1 MKRASQRG
9 SAMLVTLIIV
19 AALLAGA
26 AVLVSM
32 QLSSNRSTELTRN
45 GTASLYCAEAGL
57 NAARATV
64 ASNADLWA
72 GNLGT
77 GTEPSFITS
86 AVGHDLDGDT
96 VSDFTITLQDDDDE
110 TTGAN
115 NPSTDINNKIF
126 IVSKCTKYPD
136 TPKSVKELI
145 EYTPQ
150 PVCYPGQEG
159 GCNGR
164 GNANVR

>member
-1 MKRASQRG
+1 MKRDPQRG

-32 QLSSNRSTELTRN
+32 QLSSNRAMELTRN

-57 NAARATV
+57 NAVRTTV
-64 ASNADLWA
+64 SSNADLWA

-77 GTEPSFITS
+77 GTEPSFL
-86 AVGHDLDGDT
+86 AVVNHDIDGD
-96 VSDFTITLQDDDDE
+96 SINDFMVTLEDDDDE
-110 TTGAN
+110 MSGTNDKT
-115 NPSTDINNKIF
+115 TDINSKIF

-136 TPKSVKELI
+136 TPKTVKELI
-145 EYTPQ
+145 EYIPQ

>member
-1 MKRASQRG
+1 MKRDPERG

-32 QLSSNRSTELTRN
+32 QLSSNRSSELTRN

-57 NAARATV
+57 NAARTTV
-64 ASNADLWA
+64 GANADLWA

-77 GTEPSFITS
+77 GTEPSFLS
-86 AVGHDLDGDT
+86 AVGHDLDGDN
-96 VSDFTITLQDDDDE
+96 VSDFMITLEDDDDE
-110 TTGAN
+110 MTGTN
-115 NPSTDINNKIF
+115 NKTTDINNKIF
-126 IVSKCTKYPD
+126 IVSKCTQYPD
-136 TPKSVKELI
+136 TPKTVKELI